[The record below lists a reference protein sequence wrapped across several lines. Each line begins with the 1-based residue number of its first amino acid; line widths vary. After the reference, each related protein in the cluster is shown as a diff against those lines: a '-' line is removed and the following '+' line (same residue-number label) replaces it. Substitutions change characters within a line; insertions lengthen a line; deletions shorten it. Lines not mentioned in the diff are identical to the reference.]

1 MPLGNWNELTG
12 MGTGRCVTLCGSRL
26 VAHFGIVANNSYV
39 TDYEYLIIYFVWL
52 PGKKKGKKR
61 EVNKYFYIF
70 FFKYILLI
78 LIIFYFIFYI
88 FLIVFSTFW
97 ELHN

>member
-52 PGKKKGKKR
+52 PGKKKKGKK
-61 EVNKYFYIF
+61 EKLINIFTYFF
-70 FFKYILLI
+70 SN
-78 LIIFYFIFYI
+78 IFYSF
-88 FLIVFSTFW
+88 
-97 ELHN
+97 